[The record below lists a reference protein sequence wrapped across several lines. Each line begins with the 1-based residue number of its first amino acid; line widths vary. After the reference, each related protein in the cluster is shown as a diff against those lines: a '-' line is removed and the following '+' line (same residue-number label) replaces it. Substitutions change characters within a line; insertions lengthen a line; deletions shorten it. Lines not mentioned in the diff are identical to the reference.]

1 MSDHPL
7 LIKAAQELPDVLS
20 IYWNGNQVLRIES
33 GEVALEKPGQPSSS
47 GLLTFHFDDDP
58 IPVYSLVLVAEDDS

>member
-7 LIKAAQELPDVLS
+7 LIRAAQELPGVLS

-33 GEVALEKPGQPSSS
+33 GEVALEKPVQPSSS